1 MSMLFIIIWII
12 FCVALPLFEKSD
24 GTSLSYLTCCLGIL
38 GKLLAEDGNNHS
50 GTNQSTKAF
59 PRPHTG
65 DQADLE
71 PESSSLQAQTMKPA
85 LVRAQCSS
93 ACLSSWVVL
102 PTGTSWSH
110 ACLRETISPF
120 TIECQL
126 LDLSNT

>member
-71 PESSSLQAQTMKPA
+71 PESSSLQAQTMKASP
-85 LVRAQCSS
+85 RACAVQ
-93 ACLSSWVVL
+93 LSM
-102 PTGTSWSH
+102 P
-110 ACLRETISPF
+110 E
-120 TIECQL
+120 L
-126 LDLSNT
+126 LGGLAHRH